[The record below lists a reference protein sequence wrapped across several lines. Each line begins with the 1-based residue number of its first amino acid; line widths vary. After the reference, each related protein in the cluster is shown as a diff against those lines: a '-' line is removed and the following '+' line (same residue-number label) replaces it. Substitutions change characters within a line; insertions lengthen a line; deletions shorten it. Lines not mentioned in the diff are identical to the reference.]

1 MISLTVAN
9 RLENQQLT
17 HPAGPLEVGR
27 GPKRGATARIMV
39 QDGFVSRDH
48 LKLEEL
54 PNAGVRVENLSARTP
69 VAVDNQNL
77 LTPGQSCDC
86 PLPVRLGV
94 GETVID
100 VEWVRPDEESSERF
114 LTVAAPVQQHE
125 RTMELPSLL
134 SLGALPPVE
143 QVVGWLEPVM
153 SLHRAA
159 DLKELYTETAR
170 ALADRIGLDS
180 GAVLMKEGEVW
191 KTVAYAARDP
201 RGTARPISHGLLR
214 RVVKEK
220 RTFYLPVSVLNPT
233 ESLMGV
239 QSVVASPVFNE
250 DQEVVGAVSGTRLV
264 ASRKKELGPLE
275 AQVVQLLA
283 SAVSVGKARFAK
295 EAEANKL
302 RVAKEAAEQ
311 ADRTKSQFLAMVSHE
326 LRTPLT
332 TILGYTQMLA
342 EQAAADQLPQ
352 YADDLNQIETSA
364 NHLLTLIND
373 ILDLS
378 KIEAIKIELAR
389 EAFDPAVVIRDLMAS
404 VEPLAKKNANSVTL
418 DCPPDLG
425 PTVGDA
431 VRLRQCVLNLVA
443 NACKFTTAGQV
454 KVTAYRT
461 SAEGLEWI
469 RVEVADTGI
478 GMSPDQ
484 MDRLFQPF
492 TQVDSSAG
500 RKHGGTGLGLAISMK
515 LAQAMGGRILVE
527 SQLGKGSTFTLV
539 VRAMLPKKGDSVAI
553 PVAKG

>member
-17 HPAGPLEVGR
+17 HPAGPLEIGR
-27 GPKRGATARIMV
+27 GPKRGALARVMV

-54 PNAGVRVENLSARTP
+54 PNATVRVENLSARTP
-69 VAVDNQNL
+69 VAVDNQSL

-100 VEWVRPDEESSERF
+100 VEWVRPDEELSERF
-114 LTVAAPVQQHE
+114 LTVAAPVREE

-134 SLGALPPVE
+134 ALGSLPPVE

-170 ALADRIGLDS
+170 AMADRIGLDT

-191 KTVAYAARDP
+191 KTVAYAARDQ
-201 RGTARPISHGLLR
+201 RSGARPISHGLLR

-250 DQEVVGAVSGTRLV
+250 AQEVVGAVSGTRLV
-264 ASRKKELGPLE
+264 ASKKRELGPLE
-275 AQVVQLLA
+275 AQVVQLFA

-332 TILGYTQMLA
+332 TIIGYSEMLL

-352 YADDLNQIETSA
+352 YTDDLTQVHTSA

-378 KIEAIKIELAR
+378 KIEANKIELAR
-389 EAFDPAVVIRDLMAS
+389 DSFDPVAVIRDLMVS
-404 VEPLAKKNANSVTL
+404 VEPLAKKNANVISL

-425 PTVGDA
+425 PAVGDA
-431 VRLRQCVLNLVA
+431 TRVRQCVLNLIA

-478 GMSPDQ
+478 GMTPEQ
-484 MDRLFQPF
+484 MERLFQPF

-500 RKHGGTGLGLAISMK
+500 RKHGGTGLGLAISMR

-527 SQLGKGSTFTLV
+527 SQIDKGSTFTLV
-539 VRAMLPKKGDSVAI
+539 VRAMLPKKGDSILI
-553 PVAKG
+553 PLK

>member
-17 HPAGPLEVGR
+17 HPAGPLEIGR
-27 GPKRGATARIMV
+27 GPRRGAVARVMV

-54 PNAGVRVENLSARTP
+54 PNATVRVENLSARTP
-69 VAVDNQNL
+69 VAVDNQSL

-114 LTVAAPVQQHE
+114 LTVAAPVREE

-134 SLGALPPVE
+134 ALGSLPPVE

-170 ALADRIGLDS
+170 AMADRIGLDT

-191 KTVAYAARDP
+191 KTVAFATRDS
-201 RGTARPISHGLLR
+201 RTSARPISHGMLR

-239 QSVVASPVFNE
+239 QSVVASPVFDE
-250 DQEVVGAVSGTRLV
+250 HQEVVGAVSGTRLV
-264 ASRKKELGPLE
+264 ASKKRELGPLE
-275 AQVVQLLA
+275 AQVVQLFA
-283 SAVSVGKARFAK
+283 SAVSVGRARFAK

-332 TILGYTQMLA
+332 TIIGYSEMLL

-352 YADDLNQIETSA
+352 YTDDLKQVHTSA

-378 KIEAIKIELAR
+378 KIEANKIELAR
-389 EAFDPAVVIRDLMAS
+389 ESFDPAAVIRDLMVS
-404 VEPLAKKNANSVTL
+404 VEPLAKKNANTISL

-425 PTVGDA
+425 PAVGDA
-431 VRLRQCVLNLVA
+431 TRVRQCVLNLIA

-461 SAEGLEWI
+461 SAEGLEWV
-469 RVEVADTGI
+469 RVEVTDTGI
-478 GMSPDQ
+478 GMTPEQ
-484 MDRLFQPF
+484 MERLFQPF

-500 RKHGGTGLGLAISMK
+500 RKHGGTGLGLAISMR

-539 VRAMLPKKGDSVAI
+539 VRAMLPKKGDSI
-553 PVAKG
+553 LLPLK

>member
-1 MISLTVAN
+1 MISLTIAN
-9 RLENQQLT
+9 RIENQQLT

-27 GPKRGATARIMV
+27 GPKRGAIARIMV

-48 LKLEEL
+48 LKIEEL
-54 PNAGVRVENLSARTP
+54 PNGNIRVENLSGRTP
-69 VAVDNQNL
+69 VAVDNQSL
-77 LTPGQSCDC
+77 LTPGQTCDC

-100 VEWVRPDEESSERF
+100 VEWVRPDEEMSERF
-114 LTVAAPVQQHE
+114 LTVAAPVRDE
-125 RTMELPSLL
+125 RTAELPSLL
-134 SLGALPPVE
+134 AMGSLPPVE

-159 DLKELYTETAR
+159 DAKELYTETAR
-170 ALADRIGLDS
+170 ALVDRIGLDT

-191 KTVAYAARDP
+191 KTVAFATRDQ
-201 RGTARPISHGLLR
+201 RGGARPISHGLLR

-220 RTFYLPVSVLNPT
+220 RTFYLPVAVLNPT

-250 DQEVVGAVSGTRLV
+250 AQEVVGAVSGTRLV
-264 ASRKKELGPLE
+264 ASKKKELGPLE
-275 AQVVQLLA
+275 AQVVQLFA
-283 SAVSVGKARFAK
+283 SAVSVGRARFAK
-295 EAEANKL
+295 DAEANKL

-332 TILGYTQMLA
+332 TILGYSEMLL
-342 EQAAADQLPQ
+342 EQATADNLPQ
-352 YADDLNQIETSA
+352 YTDDLKQVQTSA

-378 KIEAIKIELAR
+378 KIEANKIELAR
-389 EAFDPAVVIRDLMAS
+389 EPFDPATVIRDLMVS
-404 VEPLAKKNANSVTL
+404 VEPLAKKNGNRLAL
-418 DCPPDLG
+418 DCPPQLG
-425 PTVGDA
+425 PAVGDPTR
-431 VRLRQCVLNLVA
+431 VRQCVLNLIA
-443 NACKFTTAGQV
+443 NACKFTTDGQV
-454 KVTAYRT
+454 KVQAYRT

-469 RVEVADTGI
+469 RVEVSDTGI
-478 GMSPDQ
+478 GMTPEQ
-484 MDRLFQPF
+484 MERLFQPF

-527 SQLGKGSTFTLV
+527 SQSGKGSTFTLV
-539 VRAMLPKKGDSVAI
+539 MRAMLPKKGDSINI
-553 PVAKG
+553 PGR

>member
-17 HPAGPLEVGR
+17 HPAGPLEIGR
-27 GPKRGATARIMV
+27 GPKRGALARVMV

-54 PNAGVRVENLSARTP
+54 PNATVRVENLSARTP
-69 VAVDNQNL
+69 VAVDNQSL

-100 VEWVRPDEESSERF
+100 VEWVRPDEESSQRF
-114 LTVAAPVQQHE
+114 LTVAAPVREE

-170 ALADRIGLDS
+170 AMADRIGLDT
-180 GAVLMKEGEVW
+180 GAVLMKDGEVW
-191 KTVAYAARDP
+191 KTVAFATRDP
-201 RGTARPISHGLLR
+201 RASARPISHGMLR

-250 DQEVVGAVSGTRLV
+250 AQEVVGAVSGTRLV
-264 ASRKKELGPLE
+264 ASKKRELGPLE
-275 AQVVQLLA
+275 AQVVQLFA
-283 SAVSVGKARFAK
+283 SAVSVGIARFAK

-332 TILGYTQMLA
+332 TIIGYSEMLL
-342 EQAAADQLPQ
+342 EQAAADKLPQ
-352 YADDLNQIETSA
+352 YADDLTQVHTSA
-364 NHLLTLIND
+364 NHLLALIND

-378 KIEAIKIELAR
+378 KIEANKIELAR
-389 EAFDPAVVIRDLMAS
+389 EPFDPATVIRDLMAS
-404 VEPLAKKNANSVTL
+404 VEPLAKKNANTVSL

-425 PTVGDA
+425 PAVGDA
-431 VRLRQCVLNLVA
+431 TRVRQCVLNLIA
-443 NACKFTTAGQV
+443 NACKFTTAGQIR
-454 KVTAYRT
+454 VTAYRT
-461 SAEGLEWI
+461 SAEGLEWV
-469 RVEVADTGI
+469 RVEVSDTGI
-478 GMSPDQ
+478 GMSPEQ
-484 MDRLFQPF
+484 MERLFQPF

-500 RKHGGTGLGLAISMK
+500 RKHGGTGLGLAISMR

-527 SQLGKGSTFTLV
+527 SQLDKGSTFTLV
-539 VRAMLPKKGDSVAI
+539 VRAMLPKKGDSILV
-553 PVAKG
+553 PLK

>member
-1 MISLTVAN
+1 MISLTLTN

-17 HPAGPLEVGR
+17 HPVGPLEVGR
-27 GPKRGATARIMV
+27 GPKRGSTARVMV

-48 LKLEEL
+48 LKIEEL
-54 PNAGVRVENLSARTP
+54 PGGVARVENLSARTP
-69 VAVDNQNL
+69 VAVDGASL

-100 VEWVRPDEESSERF
+100 VEWVRPDDEVSERF
-114 LTVAAPVQQHE
+114 LTVAAPLQHE

-134 SLGALPPVE
+134 AMGAGPPVE

-159 DLKELYTETAR
+159 DAKELYTETAR
-170 ALADRIGLDS
+170 ALVDRIGLDT

-191 KTVAYAARDP
+191 KTVAFAARDQ
-201 RGTARPISHGLLR
+201 RAGARPISHGLLR

-233 ESLMGV
+233 ESLLGV

-250 DQEVVGAVSGTRLV
+250 AQEVVGAVSGTRLV
-264 ASRKKELGPLE
+264 ASKKRELGPLE
-275 AQVVQLLA
+275 AQVVQLFA
-283 SAVSVGKARFAK
+283 SAVSVGRARFAK
-295 EAEANKL
+295 EDEANKL

-332 TILGYTQMLA
+332 TIIGYSEMLL
-342 EQAAADQLPQ
+342 EQAQSDQLPQ
-352 YADDLNQIETSA
+352 YADDLSQIRSSA
-364 NHLLTLIND
+364 NHLLALIND

-378 KIEAIKIELAR
+378 KIEANKIELAR
-389 EAFDPAVVIRDLMAS
+389 ESFDPAAVLRDLMVS
-404 VEPLAKKNANSVTL
+404 VEPLARKNANKL
-418 DCPPDLG
+418 EFDCPPDLG
-425 PTVGDA
+425 PAVGDPTR
-431 VRLRQCVLNLVA
+431 VRQCVLNLVA
-443 NACKFTTAGQV
+443 NACKFTTGGRVRVQ
-454 KVTAYRT
+454 AYRT

-478 GMSPDQ
+478 GMTPEQ
-484 MDRLFQPF
+484 MGRLFQPF
-492 TQVDSSAG
+492 TQVDNSAG
-500 RKHGGTGLGLAISMK
+500 RKFGGTGLGLAISMK

-527 SQLGKGSTFTLV
+527 SQLGKGSKFTLV
-539 VRAMLPKKGDSVAI
+539 MRAMLPKKGDSINI
-553 PVAKG
+553 PGR

>member
-17 HPAGPLEVGR
+17 HPAGPLELGR
-27 GPKRGATARIMV
+27 GPKRGATARVMV

-48 LKLEEL
+48 LKVEEL
-54 PNAGVRVENLSARTP
+54 PNAVVRVENLSARTP
-69 VAVDNQNL
+69 VAVDNQSL

-100 VEWVRPDEESSERF
+100 VEWVRPDEESSQRF
-114 LTVAAPVQQHE
+114 LTVAAPVREE

-159 DLKELYTETAR
+159 DLKELYSETAR
-170 ALADRIGLDS
+170 AMADRIGLDT
-180 GAVLMKEGEVW
+180 GAVLMKDGEVW

-201 RGTARPISHGLLR
+201 RATARPISHGLLR

-239 QSVVASPVFNE
+239 QSVIASPVFNE
-250 DQEVVGAVSGTRLV
+250 AQEVVGAVSGTRLV
-264 ASRKKELGPLE
+264 ASKKRELGPLE
-275 AQVVQLLA
+275 AQVVQLFA
-283 SAVSVGKARFAK
+283 SAVSVGRARFAK

-332 TILGYTQMLA
+332 TIIGYSEMLL
-342 EQAAADQLPQ
+342 EQAAADHLPQ
-352 YADDLNQIETSA
+352 YADDLTQVHTSA

-378 KIEAIKIELAR
+378 KIEANKIELAR
-389 EAFDPAVVIRDLMAS
+389 ESFAPAAVIRDLMVS
-404 VEPLAKKNANSVTL
+404 VEPLAKKNANAITL

-425 PTVGDA
+425 PAVGDA
-431 VRLRQCVLNLVA
+431 TRVRQCVLNLIA

-469 RVEVADTGI
+469 RVEVSDTGI

-500 RKHGGTGLGLAISMK
+500 RKHGGTGLGLAISQR

-527 SQLGKGSTFTLV
+527 SQLGKGSVFTLV
-539 VRAMLPKKGDSVAI
+539 VRAMLPKKGDSIAV
-553 PVAKG
+553 PLK

>member
-9 RLENQQLT
+9 RIENQQLT

-27 GPKRGATARIMV
+27 GPKRGGTARVMV

-48 LKLEEL
+48 LKIEEM
-54 PNAGVRVENLSARTP
+54 PNASVRVENLSARTP
-69 VAVDNQNL
+69 VAVDNQSL

-100 VEWVRPDEESSERF
+100 VEWVRPDEEASQRF
-114 LTVAAPVQQHE
+114 LTVAAPVREE
-125 RTMELPSLL
+125 RTSELPSLL

-159 DLKELYTETAR
+159 DPKELYTETAR
-170 ALADRIGLDS
+170 AMVDRIGLDT

-191 KTVAYAARDP
+191 KTVAFATRDQ
-201 RGTARPISHGLLR
+201 RGGARPISHGLLR

-220 RTFYLPVSVLNPT
+220 RTFYMPVSVMQAT

-239 QSVVASPVFNE
+239 QSVVASPVFDEN
-250 DQEVVGAVSGTRLV
+250 QEVVGAVSGTRLV
-264 ASRKKELGPLE
+264 ASKKKELGPLE
-275 AQVVQLLA
+275 AQVVQLFA
-283 SAVSVGKARFAK
+283 SAVSVGRARFAK

-332 TILGYTQMLA
+332 TIIGYSEMLM
-342 EQAAADQLPQ
+342 EQASADNLPQ
-352 YADDLNQIETSA
+352 YTDDLTQVHTSA

-378 KIEAIKIELAR
+378 KIEANKIELAR
-389 EAFDPAVVIRDLMAS
+389 EPFDPAAVIRDLMVS
-404 VEPLAKKNANSVTL
+404 VEPLARKNGNKLSL
-418 DCPPDLG
+418 DCPPELG
-425 PTVGDA
+425 PAVGDPTR
-431 VRLRQCVLNLVA
+431 VRQCVLNLVG
-443 NACKFTTAGQV
+443 NACKFTSQGEI
-454 KVTAYRT
+454 KVQAYRT

-469 RVEVADTGI
+469 RVEVSDTGI
-478 GMSPDQ
+478 GMTPEQ
-484 MDRLFQPF
+484 MGRLFQPF

-500 RKHGGTGLGLAISMK
+500 RKHGGTGLGLAISMR

-539 VRAMLPKKGDSVAI
+539 IRAMLPKKGDSI
-553 PVAKG
+553 NLPGR